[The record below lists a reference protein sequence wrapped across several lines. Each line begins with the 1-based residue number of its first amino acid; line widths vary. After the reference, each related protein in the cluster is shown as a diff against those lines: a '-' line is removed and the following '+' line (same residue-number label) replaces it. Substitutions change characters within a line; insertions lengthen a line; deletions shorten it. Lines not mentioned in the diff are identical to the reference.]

1 MTSAP
6 FTTRTEIEAEIA
18 RLTRQRNEWNI
29 LGWSDWDS
37 DAEIAAE
44 IADLEDDLYRLEHAA
59 EYDAPFTNAQI
70 DAAQE
75 RMANLLGFTEADLT
89 EIETATERK
98 AA

>member
-1 MTSAP
+1 MTTPAAL
-6 FTTRTEIEAEIA
+6 RTEIA

-37 DAEIAAE
+37 DAEIAGE
-44 IADLEDDLYRLEHAA
+44 IADLEGELYRLEHAA
-59 EYDAPFTNAQI
+59 EYDAPFTDAQI

-75 RMANLLGFTEADLT
+75 RMANLLGFTDADLDPLPLSN
-89 EIETATERK
+89 